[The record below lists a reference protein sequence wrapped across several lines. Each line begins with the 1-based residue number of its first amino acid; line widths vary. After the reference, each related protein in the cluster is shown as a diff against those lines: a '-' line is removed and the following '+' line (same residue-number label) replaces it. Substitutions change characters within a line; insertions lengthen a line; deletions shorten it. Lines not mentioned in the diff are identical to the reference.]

1 MPTLERQSVGTA
13 FHAGSRATNSI
24 PLLAPSPAVL
34 PTAPAPPQPASAR
47 PRHSAQNRALYLLV
61 IMALLTVSTGM
72 IYLSGYAQMT
82 REKYRSIKLQGLL
95 KQERDMQ
102 HRLQQRQAIECSP
115 ASIEN
120 KARALGMIPA
130 DDKQVITVGQPH
142 PLQPPLQSSLLL
154 DTQP

>member
-1 MPTLERQSVGTA
+1 MPTLERQTVGTA
-13 FHAGSRATNSI
+13 FHGGSRATNSI
-24 PLLAPSPAVL
+24 PLPALLPAVP
-34 PTAPAPPQPASAR
+34 PTAPASPQPASAR
-47 PRHSAQNRALYLLV
+47 PRHGAQNRALYLLV
-61 IMALLTVSTGM
+61 ILALLTVSAGM

-82 REKYRSIKLQGLL
+82 REKYRSIKLQGFL

-115 ASIEN
+115 ASIES
-120 KARALGMIPA
+120 KARALGMIPT

-142 PLQPPLQSSLLL
+142 PLPSPLLM